1 MRCGQNFPAPLANSP
16 AIFATVATRFAA
28 TGTLYRSPPRWR
40 ESSMTTRCHV
50 GIAQAVFENRSG
62 TFASSLWLLISAKDG
77 RRPIMSDYD
86 YRNPEDPFQRDTAY
100 DPNVRTGNSAW
111 GWIAAAVFVAIV
123 LAVVFG
129 MGHQPG
135 QNGTNTASNEM
146 RSPAATQMAPP
157 AKPSPTTSAA
167 PSTTPAPANPAPPVT
182 PAPNSNPQ
190 Q

>member
-1 MRCGQNFPAPLANSP
+1 
-16 AIFATVATRFAA
+16 
-28 TGTLYRSPPRWR
+28 
-40 ESSMTTRCHV
+40 
-50 GIAQAVFENRSG
+50 
-62 TFASSLWLLISAKDG
+62 
-77 RRPIMSDYD
+77 MSDYD

-100 DPNVRTGNSAW
+100 DPNARTGNSAW

-129 MGHQPG
+129 MGRQPG

-146 RSPAATQMAPP
+146 RPPATTQMKPPATNPSPA
-157 AKPSPTTSAA
+157 S
-167 PSTTPAPANPAPPVT
+167 PAPANPAPPVT

>member
-1 MRCGQNFPAPLANSP
+1 
-16 AIFATVATRFAA
+16 
-28 TGTLYRSPPRWR
+28 
-40 ESSMTTRCHV
+40 
-50 GIAQAVFENRSG
+50 
-62 TFASSLWLLISAKDG
+62 
-77 RRPIMSDYD
+77 MSDYD

-146 RSPAATQMAPP
+146 RPP
-157 AKPSPTTSAA
+157 AA